1 MTFTHIVL
9 GYIVVAGL
17 LCLPCLF
24 VDKGDR

>member
-9 GYIVVAGL
+9 CYFAVAGL
-17 LCLPCLF
+17 LCLPWLF